1 MSCKFWLALLDRAGD
16 FYWHDALVRSIQVD
30 RSNPGDN
37 DSILFEIEWPDES
50 QTVSFVFYKV
60 YWANMNLNFG
70 IKAEETILC
79 VEVLEDNN
87 EDLANFYSKWKG
99 LMDDIKLYTY
109 RIELNST
116 GGIIKIIATGFK
128 IIKK

>member
-1 MSCKFWLALLDRAGD
+1 
-16 FYWHDALVRSIQVD
+16 
-30 RSNPGDN
+30 
-37 DSILFEIEWPDES
+37 
-50 QTVSFVFYKV
+50 
-60 YWANMNLNFG
+60 MNLNFG

-79 VEVLEDNN
+79 AEVLEDNN